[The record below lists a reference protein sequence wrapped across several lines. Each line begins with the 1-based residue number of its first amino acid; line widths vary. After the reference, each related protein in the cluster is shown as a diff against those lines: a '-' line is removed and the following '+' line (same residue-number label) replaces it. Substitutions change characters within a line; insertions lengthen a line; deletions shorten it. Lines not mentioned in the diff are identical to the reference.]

1 MPWLN
6 WLEKLLCSTSSP
18 RTRQCVCKTGFV
30 MILLIAFP
38 SLHAETISGV
48 VRDQTGAVIA
58 NAKVEV
64 TGEELAQPVVISSD
78 GAGRFL
84 SQDLKPG
91 KYSLQVT
98 QDGFEPF
105 VKTIDLD
112 GKAVQLEVTLAIA
125 EERTAVNVPAAR
137 MEFANSDP
145 VYRQLRNIG
154 FGQTFRFDNY
164 TIRFDVGT
172 FSFRKGTLTILNP
185 VDGIVTGGIFVGEGH
200 FNLTPVTMLDAEE
213 LKRRVGSV
221 EENEDFTEV
230 VFRFSDGPHLNF
242 LGGLGAKVETPGE
255 AIAAFDR
262 WKDLMR
268 KRREEPLGFTEQLLH
283 GERMDNVDADILAA
297 LYDRKHPQFI
307 NAYMRG
313 TKHKDLRFFVRVRV
327 GAIPQLDSPEEVA
340 LINYQPGGMD
350 DGIWYLSHL
359 KSEFVKHTASSLED
373 RRLFATHRY
382 KIETIISK
390 NQHLFSAATVTF
402 QPLLSGERVL
412 KFGLLPNLRVT
423 RVVDGNGQDLY
434 FIQENRKEDGSF
446 YVILPEAPDVDKEYS
461 ITVQYAG
468 DKVVDQAGGGSFYV
482 RARTSWYPNLNGFGE
497 QALYDLTFKVPR
509 KYKVISIGKL
519 ESESLEGDF
528 AVTHWTTP
536 SPVAVAGFNYGDYK
550 NLDLPDQITGYK
562 ITGYYL
568 SELPD
573 SLHNVAALRSLA
585 PSKMTRYALEQTRAQ
600 LQLCTQYFGKS
611 PYDHIYIT
619 EQPDFNFGQSWPNLV
634 YLPISAYTDSTQRY
648 LLFGTI
654 DSKFT
659 GFVQEV
665 TPHEVSHQWWGHAV
679 RWASYHDQWLS
690 EGFADFSAGLFLQQ
704 AVGPGWQKDYIEY
717 WDRLRKQIL
726 ERNEYGIAPNDAGP
740 LWLGLRL
747 DSPRTADAYQNVT
760 YAKGAYVLE
769 MLRSM
774 MYSPEDSDHAFID
787 MMHDFVESHRD
798 IPASTETFEAIAEKH
813 MTPTMDLQG
822 NHRLDWFFNEWVYGT
837 EVPRYKFDY
846 QLVPSE
852 RGKVNLHMTVTQS
865 EVDERFAMLIPV
877 FADFGKGMVRLG
889 QLRMIGSST
898 QSFDLPLPTRPKKVA
913 LNAFDDV
920 LER

>member
-446 YVILPEAPDVDKEYS
+446 YVILPEVPDVDKEYS